1 MRLTMGD
8 FFLQWNSIGS
18 ERERNNRGMQ
28 SKQQQED
35 VSHIGGNLTLEL
47 MDHAAPCMFHN

>member
-1 MRLTMGD
+1 MGD